1 MGAKCR
7 YGEISR
13 LFVIEVFADN
23 IGNPHSECCI
33 KASTILE
40 PVVLDSF
47 IFDLGCGAM
56 KHHNHIFEAIKP
68 SNIFEATKPRKLT
81 VLNLAGKL

>member
-1 MGAKCR
+1 
-7 YGEISR
+7 
-13 LFVIEVFADN
+13 
-23 IGNPHSECCI
+23 
-33 KASTILE
+33 
-40 PVVLDSF
+40 
-47 IFDLGCGAM
+47 M